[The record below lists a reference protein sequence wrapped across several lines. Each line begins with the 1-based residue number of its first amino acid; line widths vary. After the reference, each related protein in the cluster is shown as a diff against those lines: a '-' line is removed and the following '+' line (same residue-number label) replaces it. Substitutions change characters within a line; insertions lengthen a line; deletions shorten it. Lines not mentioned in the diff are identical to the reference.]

1 MVKCEICGIS
11 ADCYAFKLRLDG
23 TQSPSPSFRCRNHL
37 NTDTNISE
45 SQHKALNPG
54 FLNKLSENF
63 LCSNTLVLSHDNIY
77 IVSGCT
83 TRRNI
88 IQIYNLLTGALE
100 PSLHNESAF
109 TIRNIVFS
117 KDDCLLVSCA
127 DDGLIEV

>member
-11 ADCYAFKLRLDG
+11 ADCYTFQRRLHG
-23 TQSPSPSFRCRNHL
+23 NQATSFRCHNHL
-37 NTDTNISE
+37 KTHKYNYE
-45 SQHKALNPG
+45 SQHKVLNPS
-54 FLNKLSENF
+54 FLNNLPDYF
-63 LCSNTLVLSHDNIY
+63 YCYNTLVLSHDNIY

-83 TRRNI
+83 TYRYE

-100 PSLHNESAF
+100 PSLHSNSAF

-127 DDGLIEV
+127 DDRLIQV